1 MKKHEKML
9 EKIVGFVKPFE
20 NLSVC
25 TNNAQKI
32 DQRRAVLYTVKEFK
46 FQRVRI

>member
-1 MKKHEKML
+1 LEEKKGRSYSLMKKKHEKML

-25 TNNAQKI
+25 TNNAK
-32 DQRRAVLYTVKEFK
+32 K
-46 FQRVRI
+46 